1 MNKVL
6 DNANYNS
13 NMFIIIKGIV
23 ISFIT
28 TLVAIFILS
37 AVLTYS
43 NLSEELISPN
53 IITITALSILIGT
66 SISTIKL
73 SKNGILYGGVIG
85 LIYMLFLYIVSSI
98 TSVGFGLNPQSI
110 IMIIASIIAG
120 MIGGIVG
127 INIKR

>member
-43 NLSEELISPN
+43 NLSEELISPS

-85 LIYMLFLYIVSSI
+85 LIYILFLYIVSSI
-98 TSVGFGLNPQSI
+98 TSVGFGLNSQSI

>member
-28 TLVAIFILS
+28 TLVDIFILS

-43 NLSEELISPN
+43 NLSEELISPS

-85 LIYMLFLYIVSSI
+85 LIYILFLYIVSSI

>member
-6 DNANYNS
+6 DNANYNN
-13 NMFIIIKGIV
+13 NMIVIVKGII
-23 ISFIT
+23 ISFII
-28 TLVAIFILS
+28 TLIAIFIL
-37 AVLTYS
+37 AAILTYS
-43 NLSEELISPN
+43 DLSENLISPT
-53 IITITALSILIGT
+53 IIAITAVSILVGT

-73 SKNGILYGGVIG
+73 SKNGILYGGIIG
-85 LIYMLFLYIVSSI
+85 LIYILFLYIVSSI

>member
-43 NLSEELISPN
+43 NLSEELISPS

-85 LIYMLFLYIVSSI
+85 LIYILFLYIVSSI

-127 INIKR
+127 INIK

>member
-23 ISFIT
+23 ISFII
-28 TLVAIFILS
+28 TLISIFIL
-37 AVLTYS
+37 AVVLTYS
-43 NLSEELISPN
+43 DLSEELISP
-53 IITITALSILIGT
+53 IIIGITAVSILIGT

-73 SKNGILYGGVIG
+73 SKNGILYGGIIG
-85 LIYMLFLYIVSSI
+85 LIYILFLYIISSI
-98 TSVGFGLNPQSI
+98 TSVGFGVNVQSI

-127 INIKR
+127 INIK

>member
-1 MNKVL
+1 MPRWP
-6 DNANYNS
+6 Y
-13 NMFIIIKGIV
+13 FIIIKGIV

-43 NLSEELISPN
+43 NLSEELISPS

-85 LIYMLFLYIVSSI
+85 LIYILFLYIVSSI

-127 INIKR
+127 INIK

>member
-43 NLSEELISPN
+43 NLSEELISPS

-73 SKNGILYGGVIG
+73 SKNGILYGGLIG
-85 LIYMLFLYIVSSI
+85 LIYILFLYIVSSI

>member
-43 NLSEELISPN
+43 NLSEELISPS

-85 LIYMLFLYIVSSI
+85 LIYILFLYIVSSI